1 MFNNRISCRLFH
13 SNALTNKKDSQES
26 FFIRNDI
33 DNNIYF
39 AIVIETKGEI
49 MEIEK
54 KKRKRNKN
62 ENVKTYLARIPKGLF
77 AELESLG
84 ETKGLAVNKLLI
96 FACRDYLEKTI

>member
-1 MFNNRISCRLFH
+1 MLTLTTLTVISKNPKII
-13 SNALTNKKDSQES
+13 ST
-26 FFIRNDI
+26 FIKNDI

-49 MEIEK
+49 METPEK

-84 ETKGLAVNKLLI
+84 EKKGLAVNKLLI
-96 FACRDYLEKTI
+96 FACRDYLEKSI